1 VSELKVLPRGSTR
14 ENISATL
21 WAQYVLCPSL
31 SLLAPRN
38 TLYRYT
44 FLEEDLKRVNRDVTP
59 FVILMSHCP
68 FYSSSTTHFD
78 EWQAVSNL
86 RASDTGLL
94 GGGQV
99 ELFFLPSDFPASFMC
114 FHFMC
119 ALLACLFAKGG
130 HARQHGAALLQVKN
144 EATLVLHF
152 GKHNHEKYVKST
164 KHRNNTP
171 EAKRTTT
178 KPSVLLP

>member
-1 VSELKVLPRGSTR
+1 MSELKVLPRGSTR

-99 ELFFLPSDFPASFMC
+99 ELFFLPRTFLRPS
-114 FHFMC
+114 C
-119 ALLACLFAKGG
+119 AFISCAPFLLACLPKVDMLDSMEPLFYK
-130 HARQHGAALLQVKN
+130 
-144 EATLVLHF
+144 
-152 GKHNHEKYVKST
+152 
-164 KHRNNTP
+164 
-171 EAKRTTT
+171 
-178 KPSVLLP
+178 